1 MTLWVWELKELNWR
15 RRVKREIVEL
25 NRADTGG
32 LQPMEGGLKGVKTGL
47 EMGLG
52 VAGR

>member
-1 MTLWVWELKELNWR
+1 M
-15 RRVKREIVEL
+15 VKREIVGL

-32 LQPMEGGLKGVKTGL
+32 LKSESMEGGLKGVKTGL
-47 EMGLG
+47 EMGLK

>member
-1 MTLWVWELKELNWR
+1 MTLWEFKELNWR
-15 RRVKREIVEL
+15 RMVKRETVEL
-25 NRADTGG
+25 NRADSGG
-32 LQPMEGGLKGVKTGL
+32 LKSMAGGLKLKGVKTGL